1 MVELGIDSS
10 EPGGIESA
18 AKDAN
23 VQKAL
28 ANLTN
33 SLTQVNVEQN
43 RHYWDQTE
51 VKIRGG
57 SLLFES
63 NNGRAN
69 GKYIYY
75 PER

>member
-28 ANLTN
+28 AKLTN

-43 RHYWDQTE
+43 RNFWDQTE
-51 VKIRGG
+51 VKIGG
-57 SLLFES
+57 GIAFVWVDQ
-63 NNGRAN
+63 
-69 GKYIYY
+69 
-75 PER
+75 